1 MDYVQTATL
10 GNASDFGDQ
19 TTGFGHHGEGIA
31 SNAVRGVLVSS
42 YVAPG
47 KVNTVEYIT
56 MATLGNSLDFGD
68 LTQVRIMAGCAAS
81 STRLVVSNGRT
92 DGPAYVN
99 TIDYAQI
106 MTTGNFVDF
115 GDSTVGSDMRPGS
128 SNGHGGL

>member
-1 MDYVQTATL
+1 
-10 GNASDFGDQ
+10 
-19 TTGFGHHGEGIA
+19 
-31 SNAVRGVLVSS
+31 
-42 YVAPG
+42 
-47 KVNTVEYIT
+47 